1 MLGLQK
7 DGCDGWGLP
16 RLPHTLAS
24 LPVTANP
31 HCTNVVPQVG
41 IKRRMSQAPA
51 LEELH
56 SELQEV
62 NDIDEVLQHAAQ
74 GEADSL

>member
-1 MLGLQK
+1 
-7 DGCDGWGLP
+7 
-16 RLPHTLAS
+16 
-24 LPVTANP
+24 
-31 HCTNVVPQVG
+31 
-41 IKRRMSQAPA
+41 MSQAPA